1 MRQVKCTLL
10 LIVLILKIPASYSK
24 KHLKNQPNR
33 SQKQLTYKDFKYLD
47 DKSFKQELESTDCS
61 LATDNN
67 DLDLGFNTFFSS
79 I

>member
-47 DKSFKQELESTDCS
+47 DKSFKRELESTEWS
-61 LATDNN
+61 LAADKN
-67 DLDLGFNTFFSS
+67 DFDLGFKSFFSS